1 MQHKMAIYFA
11 DKLFEGIEEEKEK
24 ILVAYGIE
32 VFLNEF
38 LKIIF
43 YMSIG
48 IILGKSLEVFFSIAF
63 FLGVRRI
70 AGGRHCRTNV
80 ACFIISLL
88 TICGSV
94 IIAYFINEYFRP
106 RNELIFIITI
116 VESIAIIIF
125 IPFKINITNYKQII
139 MRKVI
144 MLCLLLGGVTIPMAI
159 NYYIYVDI
167 VIFLIAI
174 EIVSCISCK
183 RNTWYR
189 Y

>member
-63 FLGVRRI
+63 FL
-70 AGGRHCRTNV
+70 
-80 ACFIISLL
+80 ISSKL
-88 TICGSV
+88 S
-94 IIAYFINEYFRP
+94 
-106 RNELIFIITI
+106 
-116 VESIAIIIF
+116 S
-125 IPFKINITNYKQII
+125 
-139 MRKVI
+139 
-144 MLCLLLGGVTIPMAI
+144 
-159 NYYIYVDI
+159 
-167 VIFLIAI
+167 
-174 EIVSCISCK
+174 S
-183 RNTWYR
+183 W
-189 Y
+189 